1 MLATVLNTIQIGI
14 VCLQETKSTCTDHIR
29 SLNWHFYLSGDA
41 DDPHAGVGFA
51 VPQYLLPL
59 VHDFIPLTARIA
71 ILKLATKPFPISL
84 FSVYAPS
91 QVSCEQEDLDRKEAF
106 WRSLYEWYMHFSP
119 HTYPIIMGDFNT
131 RLYANQLEG
140 LDRHIGPVTFSP
152 PTEADLAQNNF
163 TYMLQFLVQNGLCII
178 SSMRPRPPSKLITYR
193 EIADLTND
201 PTRPTIGNF
210 AVLDHVVTPFQYR
223 TFFRSILSVPSL
235 PLPGFIG
242 ITCLQQNLL
251 LQISFIRTPRLL
263 RRHFSLQVPPRNMH
277 STLWSFN
284 ISRKAHL
291 LLPLRSTPNPYLIL
305 FVFILTAH
313 AQISITSAPA
323 TLLAGAYTSPTHI
336 T

>member
-1 MLATVLNTIQIGI
+1 MASPGRQLTLHTWNVETLLGTGKYEMLAAVLNTIQIGI

-41 DDPHAGVGFA
+41 GDPHAGVGFA

-106 WRSLYEWYMHFSP
+106 WRSLHGWSMHFSP

-163 TYMLQFLVQNGLCII
+163 TYMLQFLVQNDLCII

-193 EIADLTND
+193 EIADLTTD
-201 PTRPTIGNF
+201 PPRPTVGNF
-210 AVLDHVVTPFQYR
+210 AVL
-223 TFFRSILSVPSL
+223 
-235 PLPGFIG
+235 
-242 ITCLQQNLL
+242 
-251 LQISFIRTPRLL
+251 
-263 RRHFSLQVPPRNMH
+263 
-277 STLWSFN
+277 
-284 ISRKAHL
+284 
-291 LLPLRSTPNPYLIL
+291 
-305 FVFILTAH
+305 
-313 AQISITSAPA
+313 
-323 TLLAGAYTSPTHI
+323 
-336 T
+336 